1 MKLVPLL
8 LLLLIAPLSPALADH
23 HEGSSVEAFVQDY
36 FDKFNST
43 TLEADPEQ
51 SFTFPAVFI
60 NDGKLRVIQDAS
72 VKVFDYEVI
81 KASGWGY
88 SKILNTTVLYE
99 GPNSAVVQVD
109 FNRHKTDDSL
119 LNTSTVFYTLA
130 MTAAG
135 WKLVGASIPG
145 GITLVE

>member
-1 MKLVPLL
+1 MKFIPFFLS
-8 LLLLIAPLSPALADH
+8 LLIVPLSPVLAGH

-43 TLEADPEQ
+43 TLETNPEQ

-60 NDGKLRVIQDAS
+60 NDGKVRVIQDAS

-88 SKILNTTVLYE
+88 
-99 GPNSAVVQVD
+99 
-109 FNRHKTDDSL
+109 
-119 LNTSTVFYTLA
+119 
-130 MTAAG
+130 
-135 WKLVGASIPG
+135 
-145 GITLVE
+145 

>member
-8 LLLLIAPLSPALADH
+8 LLLLIVPLSPALAGH
-23 HEGSSVEAFVQDY
+23 HEGSSVVAFVQDY

-43 TLEADPEQ
+43 TLEANPEQ

-60 NDGKLRVIQDAS
+60 NDGKD
-72 VKVFDYEVI
+72 
-81 KASGWGY
+81 
-88 SKILNTTVLYE
+88 
-99 GPNSAVVQVD
+99 
-109 FNRHKTDDSL
+109 RHKADDSL
-119 LNTSTVFYTLA
+119 LSTSKVFYTHA
-130 MTAAG
+130 MTEAG

>member
-1 MKLVPLL
+1 MKLIPLL
-8 LLLLIAPLSPALADH
+8 LLLLLVPLRPALAGH

-43 TLEADPEQ
+43 TLDANPEQ
-51 SFTFPAVFI
+51 SFSFPAVFI
-60 NDGKLRVIQDAS
+60 NDGKVRVIQDAS
-72 VKVFDYEVI
+72 VKIFDYEVI
-81 KASGWGY
+81 KASGWAY

-109 FNRHKTDDSL
+109 FNRNRGDGSL
-119 LNTSTVFYTLA
+119 LSTSTVFYTLA
-130 MTAAG
+130 MTEAG
-135 WKLVGASIPG
+135 WKLVSASIPG